1 MKPQGIEALAPET
14 LNTVLE
20 EFLLPKIAAD
30 LRMREAGHC
39 MRVSD
44 LDERLSVNLCRRLR
58 QEVPNSQVFVL
69 SDANSNHLPPGV
81 AVTSTKLV
89 ELRNPLPDGSLRP
102 PLLVF
107 LPPNLRT
114 SAEDSFGIATFEQVS
129 ISNPYSALLSELL
142 GSLPQEVS
150 GAVSDIIKVLRENKW
165 LWADDHSVCRFL
177 LTIRENGNDP
187 QVVGAAVYEFGLV
200 PHFKL
205 LDDPT
210 RVQWQIHRNS
220 RCVTKLTFSEKTE
233 RGRVLDLE
241 LQDVEFRVELGS
253 FLEQH
258 GVEDPR
264 VWSRRIA
271 LDSSAWRF
279 SFEKWRLP
287 DADQRPDQVCVD
299 SVVANLPRVPD
310 DTTDTRLRELV
321 GQPYLPLGEGGLHSF
336 EVTFTS
342 DPPPSRVNR
351 LSRFLI
357 QLVSRETGPVG
368 TAKAKSKWASDK
380 TDTKVK
386 LTRLNKLDLEE
397 GWYFVR
403 VRAVTDK
410 NEFIPLVDR
419 NGEQV
424 TGLDS
429 EQNPNESDLFYVLPG
444 GTIDEDTPPRT
455 IPRAESVVHAA
466 VTLQIKAVRD
476 GRAAESVQVT
486 HCEWVPAE
494 TKSKAIKQED
504 VEVRFGRDGVFRV
517 PVSRTLREIEQ
528 RILTSPRKLISFH
541 LPIESGVVKSIGQGE
556 DLEVRSGVV
565 NEFRDARAAFCV
577 AVARLERQGAGQPLP
592 LVCQAA
598 DLAELDKE
606 ALAYAQTYHQWITS
620 LLRTAE
626 IGSGVDQQR
635 ALTELRAALT
645 LDSVELSLINH
656 RGKQKEAVL
665 IGPTHPL
672 RALWLVSWARLA
684 RYWAQQVA
692 LEPKK
697 YGEST
702 QRSLL
707 DKLAPVNFP
716 AFVPVEKGRVFATV
730 DAAHPFWSLYAPTRE
745 EDPRGLLGDVCTAL
759 GLPEPATFGAAIS
772 AADIADRV
780 HRYLLQHPYVRT
792 LTVNVFNAGRASAIA
807 DMLLLLQSAPGLAD
821 LRYDIRLFVADPAAP
836 GVGES
841 IEALFSPEAS
851 ISSPEADAF
860 LTPTGSHLFPKLAFA
875 VRSVADFKEKPSLYP
890 AHISMLFDLFPAEE
904 VGAAPP
910 VQEDTA
916 VAVYGLIQEFDTQYA
931 EEDSFV
937 IWKRQPRHGIAQPLT
952 GSEML
957 TEMLSTLPA
966 TMSYATA
973 VVAAGQVGP
982 NLRPVV
988 SLPLRADER
997 AVLHQVHEGSDWVFT
1012 IDRNLGLEFFDHG
1025 RSDRPDYLIDY
1036 SLDQTSYAGHRF
1048 VVSSRSLAELEAML
1062 KPTLRSYNLGAEG
1075 KHAAVLLAQLRSLS
1089 GRLALKLISSPTQRA
1104 EVLGL
1109 ALARLYLGYQGA
1121 IANQVVVPL
1130 DSHLELYKAAD
1141 ETGESITLQRTDLA
1155 LFDLDAKAR
1164 AIRCRLVEVKC
1175 YRDVGG
1181 VGSYQQLRT
1190 KIEQQIKRSE
1200 EVIRQHFDA
1209 QLNVSDR
1216 PDRQLKNREL
1226 ANLLEFYLDRGV
1238 RYKIIG
1244 KDVEDEARYLLR
1256 TLDYGYSMHFS
1267 RSALVFDF
1275 EKPGTESPQIE
1286 NGIEYHRIGFDLI
1299 KELVE
1304 GIAPQT
1310 VTAEG
1315 MTAITE
1321 TESTI
1326 PRLSTAAFLSGR
1338 RDRSVSWRELRR
1350 QRTLGEESIRDL
1362 SDAEESE
1369 PAVPPTEPPKS
1380 PVSPVGGTAHVS
1392 AADPA
1397 APSPQPETR
1406 LPAPPQPEPLPSAVS
1421 TAPPESAIGA
1431 DIIIGVGSPSP
1442 QFGILGDHFGRKIGL
1457 DLNQTH
1463 TISLFGVQGG
1473 GKSYTLGTVVEMATV
1488 PIPGINVL
1496 PNPLGTVIF
1505 HYSSTQGYA
1514 PEFVTMAKPNNDA
1527 AAIAT
1532 LLEKYGASPRGIGDV
1547 VLLAP
1552 ADKVAERRKEFP
1564 DLAVMPLAFSSREL
1578 QASHWRFLMGAV
1590 GSQSLYMKQVNHLMR
1605 DLRQNLTLQNIQ
1617 AAVAGSALPDNLKG
1631 LAQTRLNLARHYIDD
1646 TVALTSIVRPGRLV
1660 IVDLRDEFLEKDEA
1674 LGLFVVVLQLVS
1686 DALDEGKKF
1695 NKLVVF
1701 DEAHKYIENPDLVAG
1716 LVEVIREMRHKGT
1729 SVMVASQDPLSVPVS
1744 VIELSSHIILH
1755 RFNAP
1760 TWLKHIQRAN
1770 TALGSLTPD
1779 KLNSLAAG
1787 EAYVWSSK
1795 ATDTA
1800 FTTGPLK
1807 IKCRPRVTLHGGAT
1821 QTAVE

>member
-1 MKPQGIEALAPET
+1 VKPQGITALAAET
-14 LNTVLE
+14 MSAVLE
-20 EFLLPKIAAD
+20 DFLLPKIAAD
-30 LRMREAGHC
+30 LRMRAPGHC
-39 MRVSD
+39 MRVAD
-44 LDERLSVNLCRRLR
+44 LDENLSVSLCRRLR
-58 QEVPNSQVFVL
+58 EEVPNTQVFVL
-69 SDANSNHLPPGV
+69 SDAKSNHLSPGI

-129 ISNPYSALLSELL
+129 LPNPYTALLVDLF
-142 GSLPQEVS
+142 GALPQEIS

-165 LWADDHSVCRFL
+165 LWADDYAICRFL

-205 LDDPT
+205 LEDPS
-210 RVQWQIHRNS
+210 RVPWQIHRNS
-220 RCVTKLTFSEKTE
+220 RCVTKITFSEKTE

-241 LQDVEFRVELGS
+241 LQDPQFRLDLGS

-264 VWSRRIA
+264 TWSRRIA

-279 SFEKWRLP
+279 SFDKWRLP
-287 DADQRPDQVCVD
+287 DADQRPDQICID
-299 SVVANLPRVPD
+299 DVVANLPRVPD
-310 DTTDTRLRELV
+310 DTTDARLRELV
-321 GQPYLPLGEGGLHSF
+321 GQPYLPLGEGGIHNF
-336 EVTFTS
+336 DVTFTTN
-342 DPPPSRVNR
+342 PPPNRVNR
-351 LSRFLI
+351 LSRFLV

-368 TAKAKSKWASDK
+368 AAKAKNKWSSDK
-380 TDTKVK
+380 TDAKVR
-386 LTRLNKLDLEE
+386 LTRLNKLELEE

-419 NGEQV
+419 NGEQL

-429 EQNPNESDLFYVLPG
+429 DQNPNESDLFYVLPG
-444 GTIDEDTPPRT
+444 GTIDQDTPPRT
-455 IPRAESVVHAA
+455 VPRAESVVHAA
-466 VTLQIKAVRD
+466 VEVQIKAVRD
-476 GRAAESVQVT
+476 GRAAETVQVT

-494 TKSKAIKQED
+494 TKSKAIKQDE

-517 PVSRTLREIEQ
+517 PVSRTLRDIEQ
-528 RILTSPRKLISFH
+528 RILTSPARLVSYGMR
-541 LPIESGVVKSIGQGE
+541 IEAGVIQPVTQSE
-556 DLEVRSGVV
+556 DLQARSSAVS
-565 NEFRDARAAFCV
+565 EFRDARKSFCS
-577 AVARLERQGAGQPLP
+577 AIAGLDRATGNQPLP
-592 LVCQAA
+592 LVCQAS
-598 DLAELDKE
+598 DLAKLEKE
-606 ALAYAQTYHQWITS
+606 ALAYAQSFHQWIAS

-626 IGSGVDQQR
+626 VGSGVDQQR
-635 ALTELRAALT
+635 ALTELRSALA
-645 LDSVELSLINH
+645 LDSIVVTLTNH

-665 IGPTHPL
+665 VGPTNPL
-672 RALWLVSWARLA
+672 RALWLVCWARLA
-684 RYWAQQVA
+684 RFWAQQVA

-716 AFVPVEKGRVFATV
+716 AFMPVDKGRVFTTV
-730 DAAHPFWSLYAPTRE
+730 DAVHPFWSLYAPTRE

-780 HRYLLQHPYVRT
+780 HRYILQHPYVRT
-792 LTVNVFNAGRASAIA
+792 LTINVFNAGRASAIA
-807 DMLLLLQSAPGLAD
+807 DILLLLQSAQGLSD
-821 LRYDIRLFVADPAAP
+821 LCYDIRLFVMDPAAP

-841 IEALFSPEAS
+841 IEALFSPES
-851 ISSPEADAF
+851 TVSTPEADAF

-875 VRSVADFKEKPSLYP
+875 VRSVADFKEKPSHYP

-916 VAVYGLIQEFDTQYA
+916 LAVYGLIQEFDTQYL

-937 IWKRQPRHGIAQPLT
+937 IWKRQPRHGVAQPLV
-952 GSEML
+952 GSELL
-957 TEMLSTLPA
+957 TEMLSTLPE
-966 TMSYATA
+966 TISQATA

-982 NLRPVV
+982 KLRPVV

-997 AVLHQVHEGSDWVFT
+997 AILHQVHECSDWVFT

-1062 KPTLRSYNLGAEG
+1062 RPALKAYKLSAEG
-1075 KHAAVLLAQLRSLS
+1075 NRAAALLSQLRSLS

-1130 DSHLELYKAAD
+1130 DSHLDLYKAAD
-1141 ETGESITLQRTDLA
+1141 ETGESVTLQRTDLA

-1164 AIRCRLVEVKC
+1164 TIRCRLVEVKC
-1175 YRDVGG
+1175 YRDVGSL
-1181 VGSYQQLRT
+1181 GSYQQLRT
-1190 KIEQQIKRSE
+1190 RIEQQIKRSE

-1209 QLNVSDR
+1209 HLNASDR

-1238 RYKIIG
+1238 RYKIIHR
-1244 KDVEDEARYLLR
+1244 DVEEEARYLLR
-1256 TLDYGYSMHFS
+1256 TLDYGYSMEFS

-1275 EKPGTESPQIE
+1275 EKPGTEHPQVE

-1304 GIAPQT
+1304 AVGPQT
-1310 VTAEG
+1310 LTAEG
-1315 MTAITE
+1315 MAGVSE
-1321 TESTI
+1321 TESTV
-1326 PRLSTAAFLSGR
+1326 PRLGSAAFLSQQ
-1338 RDRSVSWRELRR
+1338 RDRTVSWSDLRR
-1350 QRTLGEESIRDL
+1350 QRTLGEDSVGDL
-1362 SDAEESE
+1362 SDLEQST
-1369 PAVPPTEPPKS
+1369 PAVPLSTE
-1380 PVSPVGGTAHVS
+1380 
-1392 AADPA
+1392 
-1397 APSPQPETR
+1397 PSPQPPALEVQPAVQAPALHLTPPSA
-1406 LPAPPQPEPLPSAVS
+1406 PAPPARPEPGP
-1421 TAPPESAIGA
+1421 TATGAESAQPSLGT
-1431 DIIIGVGSPSP
+1431 DIIIGVNSQSP

-1457 DLNQTH
+1457 DLNQTQ
-1463 TISLFGVQGG
+1463 TISLFGIQGG
-1473 GKSYTLGTVVEMATV
+1473 GKSYTLGTVVEMATI

-1496 PNPLGTVIF
+1496 PSPLGTVIF
-1505 HYSSTQGYA
+1505 HYSSTQAYS
-1514 PEFVTMAKPNNDA
+1514 PEFVTMGKPNSDQV
-1527 AAIAT
+1527 AITT
-1532 LLEKYGASPRGIGDV
+1532 LLEKYGASPRGIDDV

-1552 ADKVAERRKEFP
+1552 ADKVAERRGEFP
-1564 DLAVMPLAFSSREL
+1564 DLTVLPLAFSSHEL

-1617 AAVAGSALPDNLKG
+1617 AAVGSSGLPDNLKA

-1646 TVALTSIVRPGRLV
+1646 AVALTSIVKPGRLV

-1686 DALDEGKKF
+1686 DALHAGKRF

-1744 VIELSSHIILH
+1744 VIELSSQIILH

-1795 ATDTA
+1795 ATDSA

-1807 IKCRPRVTLHGGAT
+1807 VRCRPRVTLHGGTT
-1821 QTAVE
+1821 QTAVD

>member
-1 MKPQGIEALAPET
+1 MKPQGIHELAPET
-14 LNTVLE
+14 LNGVLE

-30 LRMREAGHC
+30 LRVREAGHC

-44 LDERLSVNLCRRLR
+44 LDEQLSVNLCRRLR
-58 QEVPNSQVFVL
+58 HEVPNAQVFVL
-69 SDANSNHLPPGV
+69 SDVNARHLPSGV

-89 ELRNPLPDGSLRP
+89 ELRNPLPDSSLRP

-129 ISNPYSALLSELL
+129 LPNPYSALISKLL
-142 GSLPQEVS
+142 GDLPPEAS
-150 GAVSDIIKVLRENKW
+150 GPVSDIIKVLRENKW
-165 LWADDHSVCRFL
+165 LWADDYSICRFM
-177 LTIRENGNDP
+177 LTIRDNAYDP

-200 PHFKL
+200 PHFRL
-205 LDDPT
+205 LDDPA
-210 RVQWQIHRNS
+210 RVQWQIHRNT
-220 RCVTKLTFSEKTE
+220 RCVTKLTLSEKTE

-241 LQDVEFRVELGS
+241 LQDPQFRADLGG
-253 FLEQH
+253 FLEEQ

-264 VWSRRIA
+264 QWTRRIA
-271 LDSSAWRF
+271 VDPAAWRF
-279 SFEKWRLP
+279 SFDKWRLP
-287 DADQRPDQVCVD
+287 DADQRPDQVCID
-299 SVVANLPRVPD
+299 DVVADLPLVPD
-310 DTTDTRLRELV
+310 DVTDARLRELV
-321 GQPYLPLGEGGLHSF
+321 GQPYLPLGEGGLHNF
-336 EVTFTS
+336 EVAFTS
-342 DPPPSRVNR
+342 NPPPNRVNR

-368 TAKAKSKWASDK
+368 TAKAKNKWASDK
-380 TDTKVK
+380 TEARVK
-386 LTRLNKLDLEE
+386 LTKLNKLDIEE

-410 NEFIPLVDR
+410 NEYIPLVDR
-419 NGEQV
+419 RGEQV

-429 EQNPNESDLFYVLPG
+429 EQNSNESDFFYVLPG
-444 GTIDEDTPPRT
+444 GTINEDTAPRSV
-455 IPRAESVVHAA
+455 PRAESVVHAA
-466 VTLQIKAVRD
+466 VELQIKVVRD
-476 GRAAESVQVT
+476 GRSADSVQVS
-486 HCEWVPAE
+486 HCDWVPVE
-494 TKSKAIKQED
+494 TKSKAIKQDE

-517 PVSRTLREIEQ
+517 PVSRTLRDIEQ
-528 RILTSPRKLISFH
+528 RILSDPKKLVSFH
-541 LPIESGVVKSIGQGE
+541 LPIEAGLVKNISQSD
-556 DLEVRSGVV
+556 DLEARSGVV
-565 NEFRDARAAFCV
+565 TEFRGARATFCS
-577 AVARLERQGAGQPLP
+577 AVAKLERSAAGQPLP
-592 LVCQAA
+592 LVCQAT
-598 DLAELDKE
+598 DLAKLDRE
-606 ALAYAQTYHQWITS
+606 ALAYAQTYHQWIAT

-626 IGSGVDQQR
+626 IGSGIDQQR
-635 ALTELRAALT
+635 ALTELRVALG
-645 LDSVELSLINH
+645 LDSVAISLVNH
-656 RGKQKEAVL
+656 RGKQREAVL
-665 IGPTHPL
+665 LGPTHPL
-672 RALWLVSWARLA
+672 RALWLVCWARLA
-684 RYWAQQVA
+684 KYWAQQVA

-702 QRSLL
+702 QHSLL

-716 AFVPVEKGRVFATV
+716 AFLAVDRGRVFTTV
-730 DAAHPFWSLYAPTRE
+730 DAVHPFWSLYAPTRE
-745 EDPRGLLGDVCTAL
+745 EDPRGLLGDVCAAL
-759 GLPEPATFGAAIS
+759 GLPETATFGAAIS
-772 AADIADRV
+772 AEDIADRV

-807 DMLLLLQSAPGLAD
+807 DVLLRLQSSPGLSD

-841 IEALFSPEAS
+841 IEALFSPEGTV
-851 ISSPEADAF
+851 SSPEADAF

-875 VRSVADFKEKPSLYP
+875 VRSIADFKEKASLYP
-890 AHISMLFDLFPAEE
+890 AHISILFDLFPAEE

-916 VAVYGLIQEFDTQYA
+916 VAVYGLIQEFDTQYS
-931 EEDSFV
+931 EEGSFV
-937 IWKRQPRHGIAQPLT
+937 IWKRQPRHGIAQPLL
-952 GSEML
+952 GSELL
-957 TEMLSTLPA
+957 TEMLSTLPE
-966 TMSYATA
+966 TISHATA
-973 VVAAGQVGP
+973 VVAAGQLGSD
-982 NLRPVV
+982 LRPVV

-997 AVLHQVHEGSDWVFT
+997 ALLHQVHEGSDWVFT

-1025 RSDRPDYLIDY
+1025 RNDRPDYLIDY

-1062 KPTLRSYNLGAEG
+1062 RPTLKSYKLSAEG
-1075 KHAAVLLAQLRSLS
+1075 KHAAALLSQLRSLS

-1130 DSHLELYKAAD
+1130 DSHLDLYKAAD

-1155 LFDLDAKAR
+1155 LFDLDARAR
-1164 AIRCRLVEVKC
+1164 TIRCRLVEVKC
-1175 YRDVGG
+1175 YRNVGG
-1181 VGSYQQLRT
+1181 VGSYQQLRSR
-1190 KIEQQIKRSE
+1190 IEQQIRRSE
-1200 EVIRQHFDA
+1200 EVIREHFDA
-1209 QLNVSDR
+1209 HLNASDR

-1244 KDVEDEARYLLR
+1244 REVEEESRYLLR
-1256 TLDYGYSMHFS
+1256 TLDYGYSLQFS

-1275 EKPGTESPQIE
+1275 EKPGTEAPHIE
-1286 NGIEYHRIGFDLI
+1286 NGIEFHRIGFDLI

-1310 VTAEG
+1310 LTAG
-1315 MTAITE
+1315 GAAATE

-1326 PRLSTAAFLSGR
+1326 PRLSTAAFLSGQ

-1350 QRTLGEESIRDL
+1350 QRTLGEDSVRDL
-1362 SDAEESE
+1362 PEPEESA
-1369 PAVPPTEPPKS
+1369 PAVQPARPSEAPAHAVDRIPPVTVVEEMPPTSQPRMDRA
-1380 PVSPVGGTAHVS
+1380 PVQPESKS
-1392 AADPA
+1392 AA
-1397 APSPQPETR
+1397 R
-1406 LPAPPQPEPLPSAVS
+1406 
-1421 TAPPESAIGA
+1421 PPESGIGA
-1431 DIIIGVGSPSP
+1431 DIILGVGTQSP
-1442 QFGILGDHFGRKIGL
+1442 QFGILGDHFGRRIGL

-1473 GKSYTLGTVVEMATV
+1473 GKSYTLGTVVEMATI
-1488 PIPGINVL
+1488 PIPGINLL
-1496 PNPLGTVIF
+1496 PSPLGTVIF
-1505 HYSSTQGYA
+1505 HYSSTQAYA
-1514 PEFVTMAKPNNDA
+1514 PEFVTMAEPNTDGV
-1527 AAIAT
+1527 AIAE
-1532 LLEKYGASPRGIGDV
+1532 LLERYGASPRGIDDV

-1552 ADKVAERRKEFP
+1552 AEKVQKRREEFP
-1564 DLAVMPLAFSSREL
+1564 GLTVLPLAFASREL

-1605 DLRQNLTLQNIQ
+1605 DLRQNLTLQSLQ

-1646 TVALTSIVRPGRLV
+1646 AVALTSIVKPGRLV

-1686 DALDEGKKF
+1686 DALHEGKRF

-1744 VIELSSHIILH
+1744 VIELSSQIILH

-1787 EAYVWSSK
+1787 EAFVWSSK
-1795 ATDTA
+1795 ATDSA
-1800 FTTGPLK
+1800 FTIGPLK
-1807 IKCRPRVTLHGGAT
+1807 IRCRPRVTLHGGGT